1 MVIASSAPQP
11 TTPEEYRQRYLE
23 LQRAAQASAANRPPL
38 GVNDGNPAI
47 IPADRIIAEEI
58 IPGGWYW
65 SARLQRGQTLRIV
78 NDGGTSGV
86 SALFWNA
93 DDTSERYNAG
103 DTVKIQW
110 SAALGKGRV
119 LFSDMGR
126 VLMSVTE
133 DNSGAHDAL
142 LGGSSAAT
150 NRRRYGDQPL
160 RNSRD
165 NFILA
170 VAKHG
175 LGRRDIPP
183 CITFFAPV
191 RTDAEGRFVWQA
203 DAVKPGVF
211 VDLRAEM
218 NVLVALSNCPHPL
231 APNPRWEAAPI
242 RTIVWRSD
250 APTPRD
256 LCRHRTDEA
265 VRGFDNTDAL
275 FHA

>member
-1 MVIASSAPQP
+1 MVTAPSTALP

-23 LQRAAQASAANRPPL
+23 LQRAAQASAARRPAP
-38 GVNDGNPAI
+38 GGNDGNPVV
-47 IPADRIIAEEI
+47 IPAGRIVAEET

-78 NDGGTSGV
+78 NDDGTHGV

-103 DTVKIQW
+103 DTVKVQW
-110 SAALGKGRV
+110 SAAIGKGAL

-126 VLMSVTE
+126 VLMSLTE
-133 DNSGAHDAL
+133 DSSGAHDAL
-142 LGGSSAAT
+142 LGGSTAAS
-150 NRRRYGDQPL
+150 NRGKYGDQAL

-191 RTDAEGRFVWQA
+191 RTDVAGGFAWQP
-203 DAVKPGVF
+203 DAATPGAF

-231 APNPRWEAAPI
+231 APAPRWEAAPVRAI
-242 RTIVWRSD
+242 IWRSG
-250 APTPRD
+250 APGQGD
-256 LCRHRTDEA
+256 LCRNRTDEA
-265 VRGFDNTDAL
+265 VRGFENTDAL

>member
-1 MVIASSAPQP
+1 VTASSASPP

-23 LQRAAQASAANRPPL
+23 LQHAAQASAARRPAL
-38 GVNDGNPAI
+38 GRGGANPAL
-47 IPADRIIAEEI
+47 IPADRIIAEEA

-78 NDGGTSGV
+78 NDGGTHGV
-86 SALFWNA
+86 SGLFWNA

-103 DTVKIQW
+103 DTVKVQW
-110 SAALGKGRV
+110 SAAIGKGTL

-133 DNSGAHDAL
+133 DSSGAHDVL
-142 LGGSSAAT
+142 LGGSTEAS
-150 NRRRYGDQPL
+150 NRRRYGDQTL

-175 LGRRDIPP
+175 LGRRDISP

-191 RTDAEGRFVWQA
+191 RTDAEGRFAWQA
-203 DAVKPGVF
+203 DAVKPGAF

-231 APNPRWEAAPI
+231 APSPRWEAAPVRAI
-242 RTIVWRSD
+242 IWRAG
-250 APTPRD
+250 APGPGD
-256 LCRHRTDEA
+256 LCRNRTDEA
-265 VRGFDNTDAL
+265 ARGFANTDAL
-275 FHA
+275 FRG

>member
-1 MVIASSAPQP
+1 MVTASSASLP

-23 LQRAAQASAANRPPL
+23 LQRAAQASAARRPA
-38 GVNDGNPAI
+38 VAADDRNPAAL
-47 IPADRIIAEEI
+47 PAELIVAEET

-65 SARLQRGQTLRIV
+65 SARLRRGESLRIV
-78 NDGGTSGV
+78 NDGAASGV

-103 DTVKIQW
+103 DTVKVQW
-110 SAALGKGRV
+110 SAAIGKGCV

-133 DNSGAHDAL
+133 DTSGGHDAL
-142 LGGSSAAT
+142 LGGSTAAS
-150 NRRRYGDQPL
+150 NRRRYGDQAL

-170 VAKHG
+170 IAKHG

-191 RTDAEGRFVWQA
+191 RTDAEGRFAWQQ
-203 DAVKPGVF
+203 DAVKPGDF

-231 APNPRWEAAPI
+231 APSPSWTAAPV
-242 RTIVWRSD
+242 RAIVWRSSV
-250 APTPRD
+250 PGPHD
-256 LCRHRTDEA
+256 LCRQRTDEA
-265 VRGFDNTDAL
+265 IRGFDNTDAL
-275 FHA
+275 FRA

>member
-1 MVIASSAPQP
+1 VTASSASPP

-23 LQRAAQASAANRPPL
+23 LQHAAQASAARRPAL
-38 GVNDGNPAI
+38 GRGDANPAL
-47 IPADRIIAEEI
+47 IPADRIIAEET

-78 NDGGTSGV
+78 NDGGTHGV
-86 SALFWNA
+86 SGLFWNA

-103 DTVKIQW
+103 DTVKVQW
-110 SAALGKGRV
+110 SAAIGKGTL

-133 DNSGAHDAL
+133 DSSGAHDVL
-142 LGGSSAAT
+142 LGGSNAAS
-150 NRRRYGDQPL
+150 NRRKYGDQTL

-170 VAKHG
+170 VVKHG
-175 LGRRDIPP
+175 LGRRDISP

-191 RTDAEGRFVWQA
+191 RADAEGGFAWQA
-203 DAVKPGVF
+203 DAAKPGAF

-231 APNPRWEAAPI
+231 APSPRWEAAPVRAI
-242 RTIVWRSD
+242 IWRSG
-250 APTPRD
+250 APGPGD
-256 LCRHRTDEA
+256 LCRNRTDEA
-265 VRGFDNTDAL
+265 VRGFANTDAL
-275 FHA
+275 FRG

>member
-1 MVIASSAPQP
+1 MVTASTASLP
-11 TTPEEYRQRYLE
+11 TTPEEYRRRYLE
-23 LQRAAQASAANRPPL
+23 LQRAAQASAANRPAL
-38 GVNDGNPAI
+38 GGKDGNPDI
-47 IPADRIIAEEI
+47 IPADRIIAEET

-78 NDGGTSGV
+78 NDGGTHGV

-103 DTVKIQW
+103 DTVKLQW
-110 SAALGKGRV
+110 SAAIGKGRV

-133 DNSGAHDAL
+133 DRSGAHDAL
-142 LGGSSAAT
+142 LGGSNAAS
-150 NRRRYGDQPL
+150 NRRRYGDQAL

-165 NFILA
+165 NFLLA

-191 RTDAEGRFVWQA
+191 RTDGEGRFAWQG
-203 DAVKPGVF
+203 DAAKPGDF

-218 NVLVALSNCPHPL
+218 NVLAALSNCPHPL
-231 APNPRWEAAPI
+231 APSPRWEATPVRAI
-242 RTIVWRSD
+242 IWRSGE
-250 APTPRD
+250 PGPRD
-256 LCRHRTDEA
+256 LCRNRTDDA
-265 VRGFDNTDAL
+265 VRAFDNTDAL
-275 FHA
+275 FRG